1 MKKMVPH
8 RVAILIMAMIA
19 AMSAITARAE
29 QPGVSLLSAVT
40 ASDVSRVSRHTHR
53 NVVQM
58 DSAHGNHNGKVG
70 LVLSGGGAKGIAHVG
85 VIKAL
90 EDNDIPIDYVT
101 GTSMGA
107 IVGSLYS
114 CGWTPERM
122 MQLFTSKGFTYWS
135 TGVIPSDR
143 IYYYIQPTP
152 TPKWLEVNLNFDSK
166 DKVVNQIL
174 PTSLISPLPMNI
186 EFLNLYGPYSEQCGE
201 NFNNLFVPFR
211 CVTSD
216 VYHKHKIVLSNGSL
230 GDAVRASMSFP
241 LVFRPIKID
250 GVLVY
255 DGGIYDNF
263 PVNVMRKDFNPD
275 FIIGVSV
282 SGRDSVPIRGD
293 LYSQLEDMIIQNND
307 YRVPRKIGVKIQVPV
322 LNFGVLQFDKAKE
335 IYDIGYMTGLHMVD
349 SIKKRMPMRRSL
361 EEVTKRREAY
371 ALKTPAL
378 EFDSVAV
385 TGVGGDQ
392 ARYLRFLFRG
402 QHGSKR
408 IDMPEV
414 INSYYR
420 AVTDGTLSNLLPQA
434 EFGRDGNNTLM
445 LEATPKRPSSIGV
458 GGWIS
463 SSTNSMLFL
472 KAGYHSMR
480 LNSLDV
486 SLNGW
491 IGQSYYAGLLD
502 ARFAFPSSR
511 PSLVQLEASMSRQ
524 KFYDSEVLFYQTDS
538 PAFITGDVNYLR
550 GSYVWAANRK
560 TKGWVSL
567 AWGYMFDHYFPDA
580 NGSYADKKRDKL
592 QYRLGVLRTGF
603 EKNTL
608 NDKLYPSSGIHWNFE
623 LRGAYE
629 LSRWCP
635 ESKVAGGFKD
645 TWWGALWVYYKQF
658 FEIDRDIQ
666 LGVMANGLI
675 TYRDLNQNYTATLV
689 HSTEFGPTPSTQN
702 YFNEEFRSDN
712 YVAAGLIP
720 MWTPLR
726 NLQLRGDF
734 YAYSKIRELK
744 NMGLEVARYGGWF
757 RKVQFV
763 GEVAAVYNFPFA
775 SLSVYANYLSSP
787 KNNWNFGINFGLFF
801 QAPKLIH

>member
-1 MKKMVPH
+1 MRKMVS
-8 RVAILIMAMIA
+8 RGAIFVAMALIATI
-19 AMSAITARAE
+19 
-29 QPGVSLLSAVT
+29 SAVT
-40 ASDVSRVSRHTHR
+40 VRAEEALTDTAGPSR
-53 NVVQM
+53 
-58 DSAHGNHNGKVG
+58 NGRVG

-122 MQLFTSKGFTYWS
+122 MELFTGKDFTYWS
-135 TGVIPSDR
+135 TGVIPTDR
-143 IYYYIQPTP
+143 ICYYIQPAP

-216 VYHKHKIVLSNGSL
+216 VYHKHKIVLADGSL

-263 PVNVMRKDFNPD
+263 PVNVMRKDFHPD

-307 YRVPRKIGVKIQVPV
+307 YKVPRKIGVKIQVPV

-335 IYDIGYMTGLHMVD
+335 IYDIGYLTGLHMVD
-349 SIKKRMPMRRSL
+349 SIKKRIPMRRSL
-361 EEVTKRREAY
+361 EEVTRRREAF
-371 ALKTPAL
+371 ASKTPAL

-385 TGVGGDQ
+385 TGVPGDQ
-392 ARYLRFLFRG
+392 ARYLRYLF
-402 QHGSKR
+402 QGSHNDRKIGMPKV
-408 IDMPEV
+408 ID
-414 INSYYR
+414 SYYR

-434 EFGRDGNNTLM
+434 EFGRDGDNTLL
-445 LEATPKRPSSIGV
+445 LEATPKRPTSIGV
-458 GGWIS
+458 GGWVS

-486 SLNGW
+486 SLSGW
-491 IGQSYYAGLLD
+491 IGQSYYAGLLE

-511 PSLVQLEASMSRQ
+511 PSLVQLDASMSRQ
-524 KFYDSEVLFYQTDS
+524 KFYDSEVLFYQTDA
-538 PAFITGDVNYLR
+538 PAFITGDVNYVR
-550 GSYVWAANRK
+550 GSYVWAATRK
-560 TKGWVSL
+560 SKGWVSL
-567 AWGYMFDHYFPDA
+567 AGGYMSDHYFPDA
-580 NGSYADKKRDKL
+580 NGSYTGKKRDKT

-608 NDKLYPSSGIHWNFE
+608 NDKLYPSFGVNWNFE
-623 LRGAYE
+623 FRGAYE
-629 LSRWCP
+629 QSRWCP
-635 ESKVAGGFKD
+635 EDRPAGGFKD
-645 TWWGALWVYYKQF
+645 SWWGALWIYYKQF
-658 FEIDRDIQ
+658 FEVNRNIQ
-666 LGVMANGLI
+666 FGVMANGLV
-675 TYRDLNQNYTATLV
+675 TYRELNQNYTSTLV
-689 HSTEFGPTPSTQN
+689 HAAEFGPTPSTQN
-702 YFNEEFRSDN
+702 YFNEAFRSDN
-712 YVAAGLIP
+712 YAAAGVIP

-734 YAYSKIRELK
+734 YVYSKIRDIK
-744 NMGLEVARYGGWF
+744 NLGQEVTRYGDWF
-757 RKVQFV
+757 HKFEFI

-787 KNNWNFGINFGLFF
+787 KRNWNFGINFGLFF

>member
-1 MKKMVPH
+1 MKQMVPY
-8 RVAILIMAMIA
+8 RVIFLVMAMIA
-19 AMSAITARAE
+19 TVSVVTVRAE
-29 QPGVSLLSAVT
+29 RPGLSLLSAVST
-40 ASDVSRVSRHTHR
+40 SDAARKQRGDR
-53 NVVQM
+53 NYGEEM
-58 DSAHGNHNGKVG
+58 DSVRGSNNGRVG

-135 TGVIPSDR
+135 TGVIPSDM
-143 IYYYIQPTP
+143 IYYYIQPAP
-152 TPKWLEVNLNFDSK
+152 TPKWLEVNLNFESK

-216 VYHKHKIVLSNGSL
+216 VYHKHKIVLSKGSL

-263 PVNVMRKDFNPD
+263 PVNVMRKDFDPD

-282 SGRDSVPIRGD
+282 SGRDSIPIRGD

-335 IYDIGYMTGLHMVD
+335 IYDIGYLTGLHMVD

-361 EEVTKRREAY
+361 EEVTKRREAF
-371 ALKTPAL
+371 AVKTPSL

-385 TGVGGDQ
+385 TGVDGDQ

-402 QHGSKR
+402 QHGGKR
-408 IDMPEV
+408 IGMPEV

-420 AVTDGTLSNLLPQA
+420 AVTDGTLSDLLPQA
-434 EFGRDGNNTLM
+434 EFGSDGDNTLL
-445 LEATPKRPSSIGV
+445 LEATPKRPTSIGV
-458 GGWIS
+458 GGWVS

-524 KFYDSEVLFYQTDS
+524 KFYDSEVLFYQTDA

-550 GSYVWAANRK
+550 GSYIWAANRK

-580 NGSYADKKRDKL
+580 NGSYTDKKRDKA

-623 LRGAYE
+623 FRGAYE

-635 ESKVAGGFKD
+635 EAKPAHGYKD
-645 TWWGALWVYYKQF
+645 TWWGALWIYYKQF
-658 FEIDRDIQ
+658 FEINRNIQ
-666 LGVMANGLI
+666 LGVMANGLV

-702 YFNEEFRSDN
+702 YFNEAFRSDN

-726 NLQLRGDF
+726 NFQLRGDF

-744 NMGLEVARYGGWF
+744 NMGLETARYGDWF

-763 GEVAAVYNFPFA
+763 GEVSAVYNFPFA

-787 KNNWNFGINFGLFF
+787 KSNWNFGINFGLFF

>member
-1 MKKMVPH
+1 MVS
-8 RVAILIMAMIA
+8 RGAIFVAMALIATI
-19 AMSAITARAE
+19 
-29 QPGVSLLSAVT
+29 SAVT
-40 ASDVSRVSRHTHR
+40 VRAEEALTDTAGPSR
-53 NVVQM
+53 
-58 DSAHGNHNGKVG
+58 NGRVG

-122 MQLFTSKGFTYWS
+122 MELFTGKDFTYWS
-135 TGVIPSDR
+135 TGVIPMDR
-143 IYYYIQPTP
+143 IYYYIQPAP

-216 VYHKHKIVLSNGSL
+216 VYHKHKIVLADGSL

-263 PVNVMRKDFNPD
+263 PVNVMRKDFHPD

-307 YRVPRKIGVKIQVPV
+307 YKVPKKIGVKIQVPV

-335 IYDIGYMTGLHMVD
+335 IYDIGYLTGLHMVD
-349 SIKKRMPMRRSL
+349 SIKKRIPMRRSL
-361 EEVTKRREAY
+361 EEVTRRREAF
-371 ALKTPAL
+371 ASKTPAL

-385 TGVGGDQ
+385 TGVPGDQ
-392 ARYLRFLFRG
+392 ARYLRYLF
-402 QHGSKR
+402 QGSHNDRKIGMPKV
-408 IDMPEV
+408 ID
-414 INSYYR
+414 SYYR

-434 EFGRDGNNTLM
+434 EFGRDGDNTLL
-445 LEATPKRPSSIGV
+445 LEATPKRPTSIGV
-458 GGWIS
+458 GGWVS

-486 SLNGW
+486 SLSGW
-491 IGQSYYAGLLD
+491 IGQSYYAGLLE

-511 PSLVQLEASMSRQ
+511 PSLVQLDASMSRQ
-524 KFYDSEVLFYQTDS
+524 KFYDSEVLFYQTDA
-538 PAFITGDVNYLR
+538 PAFITGDVNYVR
-550 GSYVWAANRK
+550 GSYVWAATRK
-560 TKGWVSL
+560 SKGWVSL
-567 AWGYMFDHYFPDA
+567 AGGYMSDHYFPDA
-580 NGSYADKKRDKL
+580 NGSYTGKKRDKT

-608 NDKLYPSSGIHWNFE
+608 NDKLYPSSGVNWNFE
-623 LRGAYE
+623 FRGAYE
-629 LSRWCP
+629 QSRWCP
-635 ESKVAGGFKD
+635 EDRPAGGFKD
-645 TWWGALWVYYKQF
+645 SWWGALWIYYKQF
-658 FEIDRDIQ
+658 FEVNRNIQ
-666 LGVMANGLI
+666 FGVMANGLV
-675 TYRDLNQNYTATLV
+675 TYRELNQNYTSTLV
-689 HSTEFGPTPSTQN
+689 HAAEFGPTPSTQN
-702 YFNEEFRSDN
+702 YFNEAFRSDN
-712 YVAAGLIP
+712 YAAAGVIP

-734 YAYSKIRELK
+734 YVYSKIRDIK
-744 NMGLEVARYGGWF
+744 NLGQEVTRYGDWF
-757 RKVQFV
+757 HKFEFI

-787 KNNWNFGINFGLFF
+787 KRNWNFGINFGLFF